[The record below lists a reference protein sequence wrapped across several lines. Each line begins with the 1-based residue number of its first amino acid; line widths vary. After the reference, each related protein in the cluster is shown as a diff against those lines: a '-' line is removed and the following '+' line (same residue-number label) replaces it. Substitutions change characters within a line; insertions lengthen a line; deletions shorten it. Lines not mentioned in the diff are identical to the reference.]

1 MPPKELPWHIQI
13 LKYPIMKQFIFAL
26 CLILSSIAAKADQL
40 AWISLEQA
48 QEATEYLKKQKQVI
62 LWCACC
68 DNDSKTMVLISS
80 ITYKQV
86 SDEYYQVVLVGKTAS
101 GQTVTEELDLAYVHV
116 NINGEARCLGTVLEY
131 ECDPCTEPFSFR

>member
-1 MPPKELPWHIQI
+1 MPPKELPWHNQI
-13 LKYPIMKQFIFAL
+13 HKSTIMKQLIIAL
-26 CLILSSIAAKADQL
+26 CLIVSSIAAKA
-40 AWISLEQA
+40 E
-48 QEATEYLKKQKQVI
+48 QVI